1 MEEIHLE
8 NESFYNPSDVISLAE
23 VELKKII
30 VLEKQKVHFYLTCN
44 KTPLRIKVK
53 ATCGVIKRGLYRDK
67 VISLQTKILNVLL
80 CKVSN
85 DI

>member
-44 KTPLRIKVK
+44 KKPLRIKVK

-80 CKVSN
+80 CKVFN
-85 DI
+85 HI